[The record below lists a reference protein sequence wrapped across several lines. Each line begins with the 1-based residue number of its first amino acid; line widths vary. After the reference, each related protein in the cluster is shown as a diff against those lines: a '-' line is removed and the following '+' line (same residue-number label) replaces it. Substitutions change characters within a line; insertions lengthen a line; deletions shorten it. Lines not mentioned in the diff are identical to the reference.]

1 MEYSNSHLRE
11 IVEEYVHDERARRIM
26 VRKYADNL
34 TIEKLAEEF
43 DLSVSQIKRILK
55 KYYCT
60 VVKQFE

>member
-11 IVEEYVHDERARRIM
+11 IVEEYVHDERARKIM

-55 KYYCT
+55 KYYFT
-60 VVKQFE
+60 VFKHFE

>member
-55 KYYCT
+55 KYYFT
-60 VVKQFE
+60 VFKHFE